1 MTKTVDANSV
11 CAKTVSIYAAQVLLG
26 AIAIAAGAAKL
37 SGTGVLVHQF
47 QLLGIG
53 QVFLTIAGTV
63 EIAAGLCL
71 LLPRG
76 GILGAVLLAGVMVG
90 ALGVTLGHVA
100 SAVAQ
105 PRPAQAFTSTGFTAH
120 QSADQ
125 GAIIQIVRPRTE
137 WDI

>member
-1 MTKTVDANSV
+1 MTKTVDT
-11 CAKTVSIYAAQVLLG
+11 KTVSIYAAQVLLG
-26 AIAIAAGAAKL
+26 AIAMAAGAAKL
-37 SGTGVLVHQF
+37 SGTGLLVHQF

-76 GILGAVLLAGVMVG
+76 GILGAVLLACVTVG

-105 PRPAQAFTSTGFTAH
+105 PAPAASLTATGLH
-120 QSADQ
+120 SSQS
-125 GAIIQIVRPRTE
+125 GRHHNGHIQIVRPRAE

>member
-1 MTKTVDANSV
+1 MTKTVDANTVCANTV

-76 GILGAVLLAGVMVG
+76 GVRVNARVCCAAVDRFGSTSTRHAVLCLTGQG
-90 ALGVTLGHVA
+90 WDF
-100 SAVAQ
+100 
-105 PRPAQAFTSTGFTAH
+105 PA
-120 QSADQ
+120 D
-125 GAIIQIVRPRTE
+125 R
-137 WDI
+137 